1 MPVWNALCDW
11 SQEEK
16 SGLSFW
22 MYLKSSVNSSGIYMS
37 FQKEINGCPF
47 PNHLFIAA
55 GLCGTTLV
63 HCILESS
70 LFAKHFTI
78 FPLLKLL
85 NLVMVHSSASPGASS
100 SKVQLCFECKFTA
113 NSTAWHSSGWR
124 TTYVCSSGQNLYPL
138 ELRVQ
143 EPRWDAWGCGSWKR
157 FLSSFQCGL
166 QQGRGCSASP
176 SGRLWSCGCLELP
189 PRVALLRSSQSAER
203 QPCGLVARSS
213 SAKSSWL
220 DHSNLWSHSVP
231 SPAYTTAVHR
241 PTVSGPLVSSEGSR
255 KQMSP
260 PPELQKQNLFTTAA
274 KSNTL
279 ERQTFV

>member
-1 MPVWNALCDW
+1 MPPQGTAIPRQKCQCETLCVTGARKKNQAFHSGCIW
-11 SQEEK
+11 SH
-16 SGLSFW
+16 L
-22 MYLKSSVNSSGIYMS
+22 NSSGIYMS
-37 FQKEINGCPF
+37 FQKEINCCPF

-78 FPLLKLL
+78 FPLQKLL

-157 FLSSFQCGL
+157 FLSSFQWTSTGTGMFWFSLWAVVVLWLLAAPTSRCL
-166 QQGRGCSASP
+166 AEKQSVSWTAA
-176 SGRLWSCGCLELP
+176 LWSSCPLFL
-189 PRVALLRSSQSAER
+189 RKTLLA
-203 QPCGLVARSS
+203 
-213 SAKSSWL
+213 
-220 DHSNLWSHSVP
+220 
-231 SPAYTTAVHR
+231 
-241 PTVSGPLVSSEGSR
+241 GP
-255 KQMSP
+255 
-260 PPELQKQNLFTTAA
+260 
-274 KSNTL
+274 
-279 ERQTFV
+279 